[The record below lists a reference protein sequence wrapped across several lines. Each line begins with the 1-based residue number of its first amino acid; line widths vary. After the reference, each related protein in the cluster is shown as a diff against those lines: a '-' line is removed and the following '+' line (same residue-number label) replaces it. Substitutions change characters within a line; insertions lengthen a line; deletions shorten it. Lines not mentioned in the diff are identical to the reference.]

1 MAISV
6 IEAPVSTVG
15 DEANKVVIN
24 GVVWAMISGHRSK
37 KSAISAAERFLRQTS
52 AFNVRVA
59 RTHTPRGRGLG
70 VWVAVIRLKR
80 AE

>member
-1 MAISV
+1 MTVSV
-6 IEAPVSTVG
+6 IEAPVSTIG

-37 KSAISAAERFLRQTS
+37 SVAVSAAEGFLRQTS
-52 AFNVRVA
+52 AFNVRVV
-59 RTHTPRGRGLG
+59 RTHAPRGRGLG
-70 VWVAVIRLKR
+70 AWVVVIRLKR